1 MHGYNDQQN
10 RLKLDKISTERIY
23 FVNAYICT
31 YFVDVS
37 VRVSRIHSKKL
48 YIGSISDQV
57 LGYVENWL
65 FFYDWSLLFPD

>member
-10 RLKLDKISTERIY
+10 RVKLDKISTEHIY

-37 VRVSRIHSKKL
+37 VRVSRIHSKNL
-48 YIGSISDQV
+48 YIGSICDQV
-57 LGYVENWL
+57 LGYVEISVLGKN
-65 FFYDWSLLFPD
+65 